1 MPLTHGKRLITP
13 TIQRLSLV
21 EQTIDAIRHLIRAK
35 AWKVGECI
43 PREAELVELF
53 QVGRNTVRE
62 AIRVLSHSGM
72 LEVRQ
77 GDGTYVRRELDP
89 AETITRLNQSALS
102 DHLEMQCIL
111 ESEAARF
118 AAVRRTSDDL
128 FRLKKALDL
137 RAAHASGPNVDQL
150 IEHDREFHEA
160 IVDASHNEA
169 LQALYGY
176 FSSSLRAL
184 TKTTMSNDALPDP
197 SHADHLA
204 IYEAILAGNDEAAA
218 QAARGML
225 APQIS
230 RLKEQA

>member
-1 MPLTHGKRLITP
+1 MITP
-13 TIQRLSLV
+13 TIQRRSLV
-21 EQTIDAIRHLIRAK
+21 EQTIDAIRQLIRAK
-35 AWKVGECI
+35 TWRVGECI
-43 PREAELVELF
+43 PREVELVELF

-89 AETITRLNQSALS
+89 AETITRLNKSALS

-118 AAVRRTSDDL
+118 AAMRRTSDDL
-128 FRLKKALDL
+128 VRLKKALDL
-137 RAAHASGPNVDQL
+137 RAAHASGTNVDQL

-176 FSSSLRAL
+176 FSSSLRVL
-184 TKTTMSNDALPDP
+184 TKTTMVNKALPDP
-197 SHADHLA
+197 SHADHHA
-204 IYEAILAGNDEAAA
+204 IYEAILSGNDEAAA

-230 RLKEQA
+230 RLKE

>member
-1 MPLTHGKRLITP
+1 MGLTHGKRLITP
-13 TIQRLSLV
+13 TIQRRSLV
-21 EQTIDAIRHLIRAK
+21 EQTIDAIRQLIRAK
-35 AWKVGECI
+35 TWRVGECI

-118 AAVRRTSDDL
+118 AAMRRTSDDL
-128 FRLKKALDL
+128 VRLKKTLDL
-137 RAAHASGPNVDQL
+137 RAAHASGTNVDQL

-184 TKTTMSNDALPDP
+184 TKTTMANEALPDP

-230 RLKEQA
+230 RLKE

>member
-1 MPLTHGKRLITP
+1 
-13 TIQRLSLV
+13 
-21 EQTIDAIRHLIRAK
+21 
-35 AWKVGECI
+35 
-43 PREAELVELF
+43 
-53 QVGRNTVRE
+53 
-62 AIRVLSHSGM
+62 
-72 LEVRQ
+72 
-77 GDGTYVRRELDP
+77 
-89 AETITRLNQSALS
+89 
-102 DHLEMQCIL
+102 MQCIL

-118 AAVRRTSDDL
+118 AAMRRTSDDL
-128 FRLKKALDL
+128 VRLKKTLDL
-137 RAAHASGPNVDQL
+137 RAAHASGTNVDQL

-184 TKTTMSNDALPDP
+184 TKTTMANEALPDP

-230 RLKEQA
+230 RLKE